1 MTPPDAA
8 LPCWHYAP
16 APHDGVELAH
26 WQGTQVPL
34 LQPHFHRQTQL
45 SCAARQPRRR
55 GRRSALRTAG
65 RRLPRDPG
73 GRGASRPRAHARGYG
88 LPQRSTRR
96 PNARARPAC
105 STAGARCV
113 EWHEPVSRI
122 ARRLGLGREAFTRRF
137 AAQTG
142 LPPHASAAGRPAQR
156 RARAGR
162 GDTEL
167 ADLALELGFTDQS
180 HPGRHFRRVFG
191 VSPGRYRR
199 HAASLT
205 NVLDRS
211 RARS

>member
-8 LPCWHYAP
+8 PPCWHYAP

-45 SCAARQPRRR
+45 SFVLR
-55 GRRSALRTAG
+55 GSRVVEAGGQRFELRAG
-65 RRLPRDPG
+65 DCLAIPAG
-73 GRGASRPRAHARGYG
+73 VAHRGLAHAHAGTVCLNVYAPAER
-88 LPQRSTRR
+88 TR
-96 PNARARPAC
+96 AAC
-105 STAGARCV
+105 VLDGQALDAL
-113 EWHEPVSRI
+113 EWHEPVARI

-142 LPPHASAAGRPAQR
+142 LPPHAWRLVDR
-156 RARAGR
+156 LNVARERLR
-162 GDTEL
+162 GDAEL

-180 HPGRHFRRVFG
+180 HLGRHFRRVFG

-199 HAASLT
+199 GMRPPSQT
-205 NVLDRS
+205 S
-211 RARS
+211 